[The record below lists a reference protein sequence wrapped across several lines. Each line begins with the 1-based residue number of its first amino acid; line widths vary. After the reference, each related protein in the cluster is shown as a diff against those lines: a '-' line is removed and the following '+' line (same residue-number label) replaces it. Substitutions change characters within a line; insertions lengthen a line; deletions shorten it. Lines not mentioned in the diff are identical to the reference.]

1 MTFHNL
7 SILEPTLRN
16 TAVSYRM
23 LVRQNIFTD
32 KVEGPYSCGIVPNG
46 APLRQKQVVACSK
59 VQIALPEEK
68 TLIKHC
74 Q

>member
-46 APLRQKQVVACSK
+46 AAIDTPVASVLSTEVLR
-59 VQIALPEEK
+59 
-68 TLIKHC
+68 
-74 Q
+74 